1 MATDLAQSLISGYQ
15 AGAHIAQERRRIQAE
30 ESRTQAEAS
39 ARATTAARE
48 AQVEQQRIRIEAA
61 ISRPKPDFGNRH
73 RGDQAK
79 AVNDQRTQ
87 AAAMKYAA
95 VQGLAKDLES
105 GVPMEQAMYRNP
117 GASSPSD
124 MVAAQRAAESLK
136 QQRDSLKLR
145 QDEFAERQRQNEFTR
160 NKTSTGRDENVKI
173 LVPGQ
178 GTGANP
184 VLTTMPRSQATNVVA
199 GLPVE
204 LQQNPVNSALMPK
217 GVPLTSQNAPNWL
230 KPPVPGAAPADGKK
244 RYRWDPKKNDL
255 VDILAGQPAA
265 TAAAGNV
272 APPEPGDETPPD
284 DRE

>member
-61 ISRPKPDFGNRH
+61 RQQAEAGLRKQAL
-73 RGDQAK
+73 DQAK

-95 VQGLAKDLES
+95 VQGLAKDLAS
-105 GVPMEQAMYRNP
+105 GMPMEQAMYRNP

-145 QDEFAERQRQNEFTR
+145 QDEFAERQKQNEFTR
-160 NKTSTGRDENVKI
+160 SKTPKVPEPTVSIPLPKSETGDPTGDWFHGTLGAAQRQFGTNLPPI
-173 LVPGQ
+173 LAAPTPAGT
-178 GTGANP
+178 TGA
-184 VLTTMPRSQATNVVA
+184 
-199 GLPVE
+199 
-204 LQQNPVNSALMPK
+204 
-217 GVPLTSQNAPNWL
+217 
-230 KPPVPGAAPADGKK
+230 GKK